1 MIMMSKWFK
10 QLHPIHK
17 IFLGAGLTAALIF
30 GYNYLVAARG
40 DCGVVRFYEYTFGF
54 LGLGVW
60 GGGNLAALLLL
71 LKPKQVNAAYKT
83 GTVLLVVI
91 NSLMICIIS
100 SLIYSFMDSHFV
112 FTRTE
117 TLIKRVEKE
126 NDRLAVLELGKRNEK
141 DTIPLLCRITLDPNM
156 DINLRLN
163 SSYALR
169 KIGSNLPRDD
179 EYYEEILSCLFK
191 MLTDQHQHLRS
202 SAAETLGIIKEP
214 LSVMPLIQALEKE
227 DSEFV
232 KGDIVLALGLLGD
245 KKAHQTLSALLSD
258 KSNSYSFNY
267 TIKQALEKIEA
278 TETVD
283 RGE

>member
-30 GYNYLVAARG
+30 GYNYLLAARG

-54 LGLGVW
+54 FGIGVW

-71 LKPKQVNAAYKT
+71 LKPKQANAAYKT
-83 GTVLLVVI
+83 GTIFLVVI
-91 NSLMICIIS
+91 NSLMIFITS

-112 FTRTE
+112 FTSNE
-117 TLIKRVEKE
+117 TLIRRVEKE

-141 DTIPLLCRITLDPNM
+141 DTIPLLCKITLAPDK

-169 KIGSNLPRDD
+169 KIASGLPRDD

-191 MLTDQHQHLRS
+191 TLADQQQHLRS
-202 SAAETLGIIKEP
+202 SAAKTLGIIKEP
-214 LSVMPLIQALEKE
+214 RSVMPLLQALEKE
-227 DSEFV
+227 DDEFV
-232 KGDIVLALGLLGD
+232 KGDIVQALGLLAD
-245 KKAHQTLSALLSD
+245 KKAHQTLSVLLAD

-267 TIKQALEKIEA
+267 TIKKALEKIEA

-283 RGE
+283 KGD